1 MKRSRSKAVGGFFLA
16 ALIFSPVWGSV
27 PPQPG
32 TVNYIEGQAAIG
44 AEALTDKS
52 VGTVKLAAGQSLST
66 EDGRAEILLT
76 PGIFLRVG
84 DHSSLQMISPGLADT
99 IMALQKGRAMIEVAD
114 IRPENN
120 VRIAENGSSTQ
131 LQKAGL
137 YDFDADRGL
146 IRVFDGKAVVQ
157 AGGRQIEV
165 KSGRQL
171 NLNAAGKLKAQK
183 FDKKAYMDDFYRWA
197 SLRSSYLADANVDA
211 ARTYAGG
218 GGSYPGGWYGDGW
231 YWDAGFDAYTFIPGD
246 GIFYDP
252 FGWGFYSPGFA
263 FAAPYFGFGL
273 GYGYGYGGG
282 RYHHFGPGYHPGHSA
297 GGRSTGFA
305 GHAYS
310 VGRSGFGSA
319 SRSGFGGGGSAAVA
333 VVADS
338 AAAAVAAS
346 AQAAGGFHGGGGG
359 GFHGGGGGGGG
370 FHGGGGGGHGR

>member
-1 MKRSRSKAVGGFFLA
+1 MKRSRSKAAGGFFLA

-44 AEALTDKS
+44 AQALTDKS
-52 VGTVKLAAGQSLST
+52 VGSAKLAAGQSLST
-66 EDGRAEILLT
+66 QDGRAEILLT

-84 DHSSLQMISPGLADT
+84 DRSSLQMISPGLADT
-99 IMALQKGRAMIEVAD
+99 IMALQEGRAMIEVAD

-120 VRIAENGSSTQ
+120 VRIAVNGSSTQ
-131 LQKAGL
+131 LQKVGL

-157 AGGRQIEV
+157 AGGRQIDV

-183 FDKKAYMDDFYRWA
+183 FDTKASMDDFYRWA

-218 GGSYPGGWYGDGW
+218 GGGSPGGWYGYGW
-231 YWDAGFDAYTFIPGD
+231 YWDPSFDAYTFIPGD

-263 FAAPYFGFGL
+263 FGAPYFAF
-273 GYGYGYGGG
+273 GYGYGGG
-282 RYHHFGPGYHPGHSA
+282 GYHHFGPGYRPGHA
-297 GGRSTGFA
+297 PGGGSSGFA
-305 GHAYS
+305 GHAHS
-310 VGRSGFGSA
+310 VNSSGFGSA
-319 SRSGFGGGGSAAVA
+319 SRNGFGGGGFRSGGGGGFRAGGGG
-333 VVADS
+333 
-338 AAAAVAAS
+338 
-346 AQAAGGFHGGGGG
+346 GGFHGGGGG
-359 GFHGGGGGGGG
+359 GFHGGGGGG
-370 FHGGGGGGHGR
+370 HGGGGYGR

>member
-1 MKRSRSKAVGGFFLA
+1 MKRSRSKAAGGFFLA

-32 TVNYIEGQAAIG
+32 TLNYIEGQAAIG
-44 AEALTDKS
+44 AQALSDKS
-52 VGTVKLAAGQSLST
+52 VGSAKLAAGQTLST

-84 DHSSLQMISPGLADT
+84 DHSSLQMVSPGLADT

-131 LQKAGL
+131 LKKVGL

-146 IRVFDGKAVVQ
+146 LRVFDGKAVVQ

-171 NLNAAGKLKAQK
+171 NLQATGKLQARK
-183 FDKKAYMDDFYRWA
+183 FDKKTYMDDFYRWA

-218 GGSYPGGWYGDGW
+218 GGWVPGGWYG
-231 YWDAGFDAYTFIPGD
+231 
-246 GIFYDP
+246 
-252 FGWGFYSPGFA
+252 
-263 FAAPYFGFGL
+263 
-273 GYGYGYGGG
+273 
-282 RYHHFGPGYHPGHSA
+282 
-297 GGRSTGFA
+297 
-305 GHAYS
+305 
-310 VGRSGFGSA
+310 
-319 SRSGFGGGGSAAVA
+319 
-333 VVADS
+333 
-338 AAAAVAAS
+338 
-346 AQAAGGFHGGGGG
+346 
-359 GFHGGGGGGGG
+359 
-370 FHGGGGGGHGR
+370 